1 MTAGATDQA
10 IREAQARLQRNPDDP
25 TAHHQLGDALAFAG
39 NLPAA
44 ATALRRAVEL
54 RPDYAPAWARLG
66 NVLRQQG
73 NADGAI
79 DAFSH
84 SASLVKDPAVLC
96 NLGEALSFAGRLD
109 ESIKTLEAAIAL
121 EPGHPV
127 FHLNLGTTLRLAGDI
142 DRAIASFNQ
151 AIRLKPGFH
160 QAHYNLAIALLLIG
174 DYPRGWDEFEWRLQ
188 PPERDRT
195 TRIFHRFPAWRGESL
210 DGRTIFVHLE
220 QGFGDAFQF
229 ARFIPLVAARGGR
242 VLLECRPEIRGL
254 LERLE
259 GVDSIVEPSAQL
271 PAFDVQIP
279 LLSLP
284 RVLGITLD
292 NLPRAVPYLSAPP
305 DRACE
310 WMNKLPACN
319 QGLRIGIAWS
329 GSPTNTR
336 NHLRSC
342 PPEFLR
348 PLAEVPGVILI
359 NLQKGAA
366 PPEGV
371 VDPPA
376 PLADWTDTAALMTHL
391 DLVITVDTGIAHLAG
406 ALGRPVWTMLST
418 AADWRYLR
426 ERTDSPWYPTMRL
439 FRQRAPGDWPGV
451 VREVETALRSF
462 TRAHQRD

>member
-1 MTAGATDQA
+1 MNAAAIEQA
-10 IREAQARLQRNPDDP
+10 IRDAQAWLRRNPEDP
-25 TAHHQLGDALAFAG
+25 AAHHQLGDALAFAG

-54 RPDYAPAWARLG
+54 QPSYAAAWARLG
-66 NVLRQQG
+66 NVLRQLG
-73 NADGAI
+73 DGPGAI
-79 DAFSH
+79 DAFERSLNL
-84 SASLVKDPAVLC
+84 ASDPAVLC
-96 NLGEALSFAGRLD
+96 NLGEALCFAGRLQ
-109 ESIKTLEAAIAL
+109 ESVATLQSAIAL
-121 EPGHPV
+121 EPSHPV
-127 FHLNLGTTLRLAGDI
+127 FHLNLGTTRRLAGDI
-142 DRAIASFNQ
+142 DRAIASFNE
-151 AIRLKPGFH
+151 AIRLKPDFH
-160 QAHYNLAIALLLIG
+160 QAHYNLGIALLLIG
-174 DYPRGWDEFEWRLQ
+174 DYPRGWEEFEWRLQ
-188 PPERDRT
+188 PPNRDRT
-195 TRIFHRFPAWRGESL
+195 TCIFHGFPAWRGEVL

-259 GVDSIVEPSAQL
+259 GVHSIVEASTQL

-292 NLPRAVPYLSAPP
+292 NLPRTVPYLSAPP
-305 DRACE
+305 DRARA
-310 WMNKLPACN
+310 WADRLLHRR
-319 QGLRIGIAWS
+319 GTLGIGIAWS

-336 NHLRSC
+336 NHLRAC
-342 PPEFLR
+342 PPEMLR
-348 PLAEVPGVILI
+348 PLAEVPGVHLI

-366 PPEGV
+366 PPAGV
-371 VDPPA
+371 IDPPV
-376 PLADWTDTAALMTHL
+376 PLADWADTAALMTHL

-439 FRQRAPGDWPGV
+439 FRQRSAGDWQGV
-451 VREVETALRSF
+451 VHGVETALRAVAHGGL
-462 TRAHQRD
+462 RA